1 MQTKY
6 IIGLVALAVAIT
18 IGVAFVIYKNWGAI
32 QGLYTKSK
40 TVVKDKFAKIVPRP
54 VKKVTPVEIL
64 AQVKEDPV
72 LAEDVVNLHQAEI
85 AANKNVVDTVQKTEQ
100 VVKQEAAIKKSQG
113 KPLASTITW
122 ATKYRKI
129 ADEKEA
135 SKKYNEILKKIE
147 TEKAKGA
154 VLLSAVRAEQ
164 QKTQKLKLMDSLD
177 MELDYGSSMIN
188 EFPIRISKGD
198 AEIFVRNHITSV

>member
-1 MQTKY
+1 MKTRY
-6 IIGLVALAVAIT
+6 IIGLVALAIAIT
-18 IGVAFVIYKNWGAI
+18 AAVLLVIYKNWGAI

-40 TVVKDKFAKIVPRP
+40 TAVKDKFAKIVARP
-54 VKKVTPVEIL
+54 VKKVTPAEIL
-64 AQVKEDPV
+64 AKVEEDPV
-72 LAEDVVNLHQAEI
+72 LVEDVVNIHQADI
-85 AANKNVVDTVQKTEQ
+85 AANKKIVDTVQKTEQ
-100 VVKQEAAIKKSQG
+100 VVKQEATIKKSQG
-113 KPLASTITW
+113 TPLASTITW

-154 VLLSAVRAEQ
+154 VILSAIRAEQ

-177 MELDYGSSMIN
+177 MELDYGSNVAIQT
-188 EFPIRISKGD
+188 PIRVSKRG
-198 AEIFVRNHITSV
+198 AELFVKHNITSV

>member
-6 IIGLVALAVAIT
+6 IVGLVALAVAIT

-32 QGLYTKSK
+32 KGLYTKSK
-40 TVVKDKFAKIVPRP
+40 AVVKDKFAKIVPRP
-54 VKKVTPVEIL
+54 VKKVTPAEIFAKVE
-64 AQVKEDPV
+64 EDPV
-72 LAEDVVNLHQAEI
+72 LVEDVVNIHQADI
-85 AANKNVVDTVQKTEQ
+85 AANKNIVDTVQKTEQ
-100 VVKQEAAIKKSQG
+100 VVKQEATIKKSQG
-113 KPLASTITW
+113 TPLASTITW

-177 MELDYGSSMIN
+177 MELDYGSN
-188 EFPIRISKGD
+188 VAVQTPIRISKRG
-198 AEIFVRNHITSV
+198 AELFVKTHITSV